1 MTIVKYP
8 KETLDQV
15 TGVAINKSIVG
26 ADPEWR
32 NQALKCLEAV
42 AQRTA
47 EFTVDSVRAEVV
59 ATGLITHDNRA
70 MGGIIKTGVATGWI
84 EPTGRTIPSLVG
96 HKTPMQIW
104 KSKIYAP
111 TLFDL

>member
-15 TGVAINKSIVG
+15 TGEAINKSIVG

-32 NQALKCLEAV
+32 NQALKCLEEV
-42 AQRTA
+42 AQKTA
-47 EFTVDSVRAEVV
+47 EFTVDNVRAEVV
-59 ATGLITHDNRA
+59 ASGVITHDNRA
-70 MGGIIKTGVATGWI
+70 MGGIIKTGRAMGWI

-104 KSKIYAP
+104 RSKIYSP